1 MDAIRLRTVETF
13 VAGLRDIVDHALGLV
28 ALLLTFFMVLA
39 TVLVVVTYRLTM
51 GLRRGPAAT

>member
-1 MDAIRLRTVETF
+1 M
-13 VAGLRDIVDHALGLV
+13 AGLRDIVDHALGLV

-39 TVLVVVTYRLTM
+39 TVLVVVAYRLTL